1 MKIPKNKMKDIDTDK
16 IAKRNASWYG
26 WTSPEAIHTV
36 LDNGNIVYYVF
47 WNQDLDHIMLTEQDL
62 RHLSDVIN
70 KYRDERWEDE
80 KKRT

>member
-16 IAKRNASWYG
+16 MAQKNNSWYG
-26 WTSPEAIHTV
+26 WTSPEASHTV

-62 RHLSDVIN
+62 RHLADVILQ
-70 KYRDERWEDE
+70 YRVERWEDE

>member
-1 MKIPKNKMKDIDTDK
+1 MTKSEDNKRKL
-16 IAKRNASWYG
+16 RNDNWYG
-26 WTSPEAIHTV
+26 WSSPEASHTI

-47 WNQDLDHIMLTEQDL
+47 WNQDLDHIMLTEEDL

-70 KYRDERWEDE
+70 EYRDERWGNE